1 MKDIHIL
8 IYRHNTNFYGCKGIF
23 FIFFFIEIKVFT
35 DYIISGPLAEKE
47 FPKEE
52 APYRGAAR

>member
-8 IYRHNTNFYGCKGIF
+8 IYRHNTKFYGCISKIF
-23 FIFFFIEIKVFT
+23 FYIEIKVFT